1 MKRICAIHRWSARRL
16 IIACSVLALG
26 ACTTTTHQPSAPSEV
41 RIGLLG
47 SLSGP
52 GRGTGQDAVRGA
64 QLAAVV
70 VNQAQS
76 LPIPLAARAG
86 LPGLGGAKIR
96 ILQADTGADPDKAAT
111 AATRLV
117 AEQHVAGLVSAD
129 SATATAVASERT
141 ERIGV
146 PFLSSI
152 ASANFLTDRG
162 LDWYF
167 RVTPT
172 DQLVAEAVLARVA
185 QAGAGAGAVD
195 RFGIVHASDQASND
209 AANAVQALAT
219 ESGDQVVAS
228 AVFAP
233 GSDPGAAV
241 AQLRGAG
248 AEAVIAVAS
257 QPGDA
262 RSLLTAGAV
271 GGTQPR
277 SLAIGG
283 GFTQQTVQQAAGSP
297 DTKVL
302 HGTVWSQDFAKRNLA
317 ANALADLYQQRFHA
331 SMTEAAAET
340 FTAVITLAQA
350 IDSARSPDAQA
361 IRTALLGLNVP
372 GRDTI
377 MPWGGVRFD
386 QTGQN
391 VEATG
396 LVEEVSRDAARVV
409 FPPELAAANT

>member
-1 MKRICAIHRWSARRL
+1 MKRTLAMHRWSARRL
-16 IIACSVLALG
+16 TIACSVLALS
-26 ACTTTTHQPSAPSEV
+26 ACTTPTHQPSAPSEV

-52 GRGTGQDAVRGA
+52 GRGTGQEAARGA
-64 QLAAVV
+64 QLAALV
-70 VNQAQS
+70 VNQADS
-76 LPIPLAARAG
+76 LPIPLAASAG
-86 LPGLGGAKIR
+86 LPGLGGARIR
-96 ILQADTGADPDKAAT
+96 ILQADTGADPDKAT
-111 AATRLV
+111 TQATRLV

-129 SATATAVASERT
+129 AAAVAAVASERT

-152 ASANFLTDRG
+152 ASANFLTERG

-172 DQLVAEAVLARVA
+172 DQFVAEAVLARVA
-185 QAGAGAGAVD
+185 QTGAGTVN
-195 RFGIVHASDQASND
+195 RFGIVRAGDEASND
-209 AANAVQALAT
+209 AANAVKALAI
-219 ESGDQVVAS
+219 ESGDQVVAD
-228 AVFAP
+228 AAFAP
-233 GSDPGAAV
+233 GSDPGRAV
-241 AQLRGAG
+241 AEVRGAG
-248 AEAVIAVAS
+248 AQAVIAVAS

-262 RSLLTAGAV
+262 GSLLTAGAV
-271 GGTQPR
+271 GGTQPL
-277 SLAIGG
+277 SLAIGA
-283 GFTQQTVQQAAGSP
+283 GFTQQTVQQAGSP

-317 ANALADLYQQRFHA
+317 ASALADLYQQRFHA

-340 FTAVITLAQA
+340 FTAVMTLAQA
-350 IDSARSPDAQA
+350 VDSARSVDAQA

-372 GRDTI
+372 GRDTT

>member
-1 MKRICAIHRWSARRL
+1 MKPIPAMHRWSARRL
-16 IIACSVLALG
+16 TTACSVLALS
-26 ACTTTTHQPSAPSEV
+26 ACTTPIQQPSAPAEV

-52 GRGTGQDAVRGA
+52 GRGTGEEAARGA

-76 LPIPLAARAG
+76 LPLPLAASAG

-96 ILQADTGADPDKAAT
+96 ILQADTGADPDKAASS
-111 AATRLV
+111 ATRLV
-117 AEQHVAGLVSAD
+117 AQQHVAGLVSAD
-129 SATATAVASERT
+129 SATAAAVASERT

-185 QAGAGAGAVD
+185 QAGAGAVD
-195 RFGIVHASDQASND
+195 RLGIVHSSDEASND
-209 AANAVQALAT
+209 AANAVAALAR
-219 ESGDQVVAS
+219 EAGDRVVS
-228 AVFAP
+228 KVVFAP
-233 GSDPGAAV
+233 GTDPRRAV
-241 AQLRGAG
+241 PEQPPEPGPG
-248 AEAVIAVAS
+248 PQAVIAVAS

-262 RSLLTAGAV
+262 GSLLTAGMV
-271 GGTQPR
+271 GGSQPL
-277 SLAIGG
+277 SLAIGA
-283 GFTQQTVQQAAGSP
+283 GFTQQTVQHAAGSS

-317 ANALADLYQQRFHA
+317 ASALADLYQQRFHA

-340 FTAVITLAQA
+340 FTAVMTLAQA
-350 IDSARSPDAQA
+350 IDSARSLDAQA

-391 VEATG
+391 VQATG

-409 FPPELAAANT
+409 FPP